1 MRNYKIMAEKDLQ
14 RYGAKILT
22 SGQFRKAG
30 RQKHHLRASVAEH
43 SVRVARASL
52 KIAYALD
59 NFGIRTDKRS
69 LVIGS
74 LCHDLGMLGRD
85 EKYKNNAECCRR
97 HPGDSVEE
105 SRKLVP
111 DIDLKTQ
118 QIIERHMF
126 PLNGRPP
133 TSLEGA
139 IVSAADKYASV
150 QDLILG

>member
-14 RYGAKILT
+14 RYGAQILT
-22 SGQFRKAG
+22 SGRFREAC
-30 RQKHHLRASVAEH
+30 RQKHHLRASVGQH

-59 NFGIRTDKRS
+59 AFGIRTDKRS
-69 LVIGS
+69 LVVGS
-74 LCHDLGMLGRD
+74 LCHDLGMLGRY
-85 EKYKNNAECCRR
+85 EKYKNNAECCSR

-105 SRKLVP
+105 AKKFMP

-126 PLNGRPP
+126 PLNGKPP

-139 IVSAADKYASV
+139 IVCAADKYASV
-150 QDLILG
+150 KDLIMG